1 MFSLLWIEILYC
13 EQKGPA
19 LLRIRIK
26 VVLRKAIFFLSIW
39 WSVIGGKQKT
49 PSARFGHF
57 RQQKCPP
64 MEFAKNSHSS

>member
-26 VVLRKAIFFLSIW
+26 VVLCKAIYFPLSFGGHW
-39 WSVIGGKQKT
+39 WQTNK
-49 PSARFGHF
+49 SARFGHF